1 MRDILFLSHRLP
13 YPPDRGDRIRS
24 WHVLKALAKIAPVHV
39 CALLDNEADRAHV
52 PMVQSVAASVTVAC
66 RRKFKLA
73 AVIEASATG
82 RSASVLAFTDRTLM
96 DAVHQR
102 LKTVDIVY
110 AFSSQMA
117 AYVPSSFAG
126 RFVMDFVDMDSAKF
140 AAMGFFA
147 RQEAKRLKAWEIA
160 TAKRANIS
168 IFVSSTEAALFK
180 RETGLSARVMENGVD
195 LAHFVPGVVPPVH
208 APYPLIVFTGQ
219 MDYAP
224 NIGAVTEFV
233 GNALPA
239 IRAEFPVVRFA
250 IVGRAP
256 SAAVRALA
264 GPSVI
269 VTGEVADTRPW
280 LGAASVVVAPLQIAR
295 GVQNKLLEA
304 MAMGKACVA
313 SSGAARGLN
322 IVDSRE
328 LIVADD
334 PAVAVVALLRDP
346 ERRRAIGL
354 AARERMLASFS
365 WDKQLEPLAEF
376 VGR

>member
-1 MRDILFLSHRLP
+1 
-13 YPPDRGDRIRS
+13 
-24 WHVLKALAKIAPVHV
+24 
-39 CALLDNEADRAHV
+39 
-52 PMVQSVAASVTVAC
+52 
-66 RRKFKLA
+66 
-73 AVIEASATG
+73 
-82 RSASVLAFTDRTLM
+82 
-96 DAVHQR
+96 
-102 LKTVDIVY
+102 
-110 AFSSQMA
+110 
-117 AYVPSSFAG
+117 
-126 RFVMDFVDMDSAKF
+126 
-140 AAMGFFA
+140 
-147 RQEAKRLKAWEIA
+147 
-160 TAKRANIS
+160 
-168 IFVSSTEAALFK
+168 
-180 RETGLSARVMENGVD
+180 
-195 LAHFVPGVVPPVH
+195 
-208 APYPLIVFTGQ
+208 

-233 GNALPA
+233 RNALPA
-239 IRAEFPVVRFA
+239 IRAEFPAVRFA